1 MKNYLLLFTMCLP
14 AFSPAYTSDTIQVRD
29 IIINEVMF
37 NHPEG
42 GAEYVELYNRSSY
55 RIDCSGLVFTTRK
68 TDGTLNTGVKIPP
81 NTIMP
86 PNSYLALTT
95 DAEAV
100 RNFHDC
106 PNEAVLL
113 TVKLST
119 LNNESACLVLTNANK
134 NVIYDEF
141 QYHADMHHVLIKNP
155 KGVALERIYPNRDT
169 QDKDNWHSAAASHHY
184 GTPGFQNSQ
193 YREELIPDLGSAQYF
208 YLENEIFT
216 PDNDGND
223 DLCALHYTFPER
235 GYVFTV
241 HVLSATGVKVFT
253 PAEQYLAGTEGIL
266 TWDGRN
272 QQGNISDIGI
282 YVFYIEVIHPQKGK
296 RKILRLP
303 VVLSSR

>member
-1 MKNYLLLFTMCLP
+1 MKMYLLLFTMCLP
-14 AFSPAYTSDTIQVRD
+14 AFSPAYTSDTIQVCD

-81 NTIMP
+81 NTVMP

-106 PNEAVLL
+106 PDEAVLL
-113 TVKLST
+113 TVKLNT

-134 NVIYDEF
+134 SVIYDEF

-169 QDKDNWHSAAASHHY
+169 QDKDNWHSAAAHII
-184 GTPGFQNSQ
+184 TEPRFQNSQ
-193 YREELIPDLGSAQYF
+193 YREAMTPDLSQHNTFILKMKYPCLTMTA
-208 YLENEIFT
+208 IMT
-216 PDNDGND
+216 
-223 DLCALHYTFPER
+223 CAY
-235 GYVFTV
+235 
-241 HVLSATGVKVFT
+241 
-253 PAEQYLAGTEGIL
+253 
-266 TWDGRN
+266 
-272 QQGNISDIGI
+272 
-282 YVFYIEVIHPQKGK
+282 
-296 RKILRLP
+296 
-303 VVLSSR
+303 